1 MSGRTRILESHA
13 RALGAADKWCKRM
26 ARVEGIG
33 TALMTRTTKVAS
45 AVLQSHSHAKP
56 EVVLKGLFG
65 ALLNAMGMQAQVS
78 RSGHPTID
86 YGQTYVYQLV
96 LRLG

>member
-1 MSGRTRILESHA
+1 
-13 RALGAADKWCKRM
+13 M

-33 TALMTRTTKVAS
+33 PALMTRTTKVAS
-45 AVLQSHSHAKP
+45 AVLQSHPHAKP
-56 EVVLKGLFG
+56 EVVLKGLFS
-65 ALLNAMGMQAQVS
+65 ASLNAMGMQAQVS